1 MLPFCGKMEKKKKE
15 AFTALASI
23 LGAVTLW
30 KLIVRY
36 RRAALKVCAA
46 FLSSHSN
53 SVPARRLPPFPQEE
67 QSWGTSA
74 YPTFSHQP

>member
-1 MLPFCGKMEKKKKE
+1 MLPFWGKMKKEKE
-15 AFTALASI
+15 AFAALTLI

-30 KLIVRY
+30 QLIVRY
-36 RRAALKVCAA
+36 RRAALKVYAA
-46 FLSSHSN
+46 FLSSHSD

-74 YPTFSHQP
+74 CPTFSHQP